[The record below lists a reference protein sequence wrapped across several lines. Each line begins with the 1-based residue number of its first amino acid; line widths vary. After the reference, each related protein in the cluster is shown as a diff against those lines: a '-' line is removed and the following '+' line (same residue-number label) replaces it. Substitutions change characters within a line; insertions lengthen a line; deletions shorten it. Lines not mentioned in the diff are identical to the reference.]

1 MVTSHAV
8 GLDRMPEWSAKTDL
22 IAGGVR
28 LTVIAKKPDDAK
40 LVARIRG
47 LGFAGLITE
56 GAHHQPHYLAMARN
70 ANRSQALRRRR
81 MRRSACEQQL
91 ACISPTTPAN
101 P

>member
-1 MVTSHAV
+1 M
-8 GLDRMPEWSAKTDL
+8 
-22 IAGGVR
+22 
-28 LTVIAKKPDDAK
+28 
-40 LVARIRG
+40 
-47 LGFAGLITE
+47 TE